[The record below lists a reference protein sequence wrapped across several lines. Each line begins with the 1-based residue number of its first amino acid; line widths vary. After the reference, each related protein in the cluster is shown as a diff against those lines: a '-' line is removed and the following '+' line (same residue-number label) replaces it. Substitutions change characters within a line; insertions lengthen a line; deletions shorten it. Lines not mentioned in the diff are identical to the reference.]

1 MWQNS
6 TSIFD
11 KNSQQSAYRGNINY
25 HNKGHIWQAH
35 ILIGEK
41 LKAFPLRSGA
51 RLRCPLSPLPCNT
64 ALEILA
70 WAIRQEKELKGSQ
83 TGEQNCH
90 YLQRAWYYIYIKPQ
104 RLHQS
109 GILFSHIKKMKSC
122 HLWQHGWAL
131 RNFAE
136 GHKSDKDKYLMI
148 SFLHGIKKKKTKK
161 LRDTESRLVVAR
173 GRG

>member
-109 GILFSHIKKMKSC
+109 GILFSHIKKWNLAICDKMDG
-122 HLWQHGWAL
+122 LW
-131 RNFAE
+131 
-136 GHKSDKDKYLMI
+136 
-148 SFLHGIKKKKTKK
+148 GIL
-161 LRDTESRLVVAR
+161 LRDISQTKTNTLWSLFYME
-173 GRG
+173 